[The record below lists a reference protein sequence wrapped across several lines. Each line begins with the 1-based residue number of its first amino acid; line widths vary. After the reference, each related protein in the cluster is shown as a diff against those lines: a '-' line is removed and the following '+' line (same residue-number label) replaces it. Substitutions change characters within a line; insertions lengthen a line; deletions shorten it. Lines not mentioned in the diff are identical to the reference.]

1 MTTAND
7 PTGMI
12 NLVEIMAKLRSPTG
26 CPWDKQQ
33 TPISLKPFIL
43 EEAYELLEAI
53 DKNNTDDI
61 CDELGDNLLQVVF
74 IAQMFK
80 EKNSFTIADVTKAI
94 SDKLIRRHPHVFA
107 NECASNH
114 TANWDKI
121 KLLERTTKGK
131 GNNLADRIPDNLPA
145 LKKATKVAK
154 KIVNV
159 DATINISKVK
169 DTLQQLSRTIATSD
183 SSQNNIATTFGELL
197 FEVVQLAN
205 SLQLDSEDILRKK
218 TLDVMLKID
227 SQNNAT

>member
-1 MTTAND
+1 MTITND
-7 PTGMI
+7 PTGML
-12 NLVEIMAKLRSPTG
+12 NLVEIMAKLRSATG
-26 CPWDKQQ
+26 CPWDKKQ

-53 DKNNTDDI
+53 DNNNADDI

-80 EKNSFTIADVTKAI
+80 EINSFTIADVTKAI
-94 SDKLIRRHPHVFA
+94 SDKLIRRHPHVFG

-121 KLLERTTKGK
+121 KSLERTTKGK

-154 KIVNV
+154 KIVDA
-159 DATINISKVK
+159 DATVNISKVN
-169 DTLQQLSRTIATSD
+169 DTLQQLSKTITTTD
-183 SSQNNIATTFGELL
+183 SSQDNIATTFGELL

-218 TLDVMLKID
+218 TLDVMTKID
-227 SQNNAT
+227 CQNIAT

>member
-169 DTLQQLSRTIATSD
+169 DTLQQLSKTIATSD